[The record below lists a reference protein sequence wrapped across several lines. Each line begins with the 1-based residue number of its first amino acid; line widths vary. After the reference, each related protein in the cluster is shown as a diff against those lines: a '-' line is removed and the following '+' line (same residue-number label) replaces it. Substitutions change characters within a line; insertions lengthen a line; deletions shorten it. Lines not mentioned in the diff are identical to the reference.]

1 MIDDTSCTSLVCATF
16 QKVYEK
22 NAALLDVTKGSNTSP
37 VLVDLLFILPS
48 NLRAKYAIE
57 RQRFFFIFFFFLE
70 NQSCKESRKIQINKN
85 LKISIILDLEAN
97 INPPTFLS
105 SHHRLCLS
113 LSMTSQRRHR
123 CNHAVVPPVH
133 PGRPGQHARVHSQNQ
148 RARQAETAQDVRPG
162 HVQLIGGQWQQH
174 RVQVACTLCHSSPSF
189 IFRHFQLNHGKKKEK
204 VQPQTPGSCMIKF
217 L

>member
-1 MIDDTSCTSLVCATF
+1 M
-16 QKVYEK
+16 
-22 NAALLDVTKGSNTSP
+22 
-37 VLVDLLFILPS
+37 
-48 NLRAKYAIE
+48 
-57 RQRFFFIFFFFLE
+57 E
-70 NQSCKESRKIQINKN
+70 NQSRKESRKVQINKN
-85 LKISIILDLEAN
+85 LKISIILDLEVN
-97 INPPTFLS
+97 INAPTFLS

-133 PGRPGQHARVHSQNQ
+133 PGRPGRHARVHSQNQ

-189 IFRHFQLNHGKKKEK
+189 IFRHFQLNHGKKKKKSTTPSSWLMQNIVLVSCSFQLIAVHSVTIESFFLPSKSKYDTVIKHCIITLLHLLLTEK
-204 VQPQTPGSCMIKF
+204 EIMTV
-217 L
+217 